1 MTESKVMEGRICDPD
16 VMLILTS
23 PERTVELSDFVA
35 QRNWVRGY
43 GQEDSFPTPESAIEC
58 LRNEDVIG
66 WRVFWLGLLLR
77 CLLHHSSEIRD
88 FVHERFPQD
97 WVSVVEKA
105 DISGW
110 YPAIHRNFEEASDLL
125 DTIDEHLTAIDQW
138 VFIAYDGLEVFD
150 VAGSYMPIR
159 ALIGFWFD
167 RLRRWQRL
175 RAKIFLRSDLFSIGR
190 LNFPDASKLFG
201 HLVRLDEC

>member
-35 QRNWVRGY
+35 QRKWIRGY
-43 GQEDSFPTPESAIEC
+43 GQGASFRTAMEY
-58 LRNEDVIG
+58 LKNEDVIG
-66 WRVFWLGLLLR
+66 WRAFWLGLLLH
-77 CLLHHSSEIRD
+77 CFICDGASELSD
-88 FVHERFPQD
+88 FIVRHIPQD
-97 WVSVVEKA
+97 WGSSLKGA
-105 DISGW
+105 DVNCW
-110 YPAIHRNFEEASDLL
+110 YSLIRRNLEEANSVL
-125 DTIDEHLTAIDQW
+125 DELDEHLTITDQW
-138 VFIAYDGLEVFD
+138 VFIAYDGLEAFD
-150 VAGSYMPIR
+150 AAGSYMPIR